1 MLVGCVLV
9 IGVALVSP
17 ASPATAQTA
26 PRDAASQADRSQAK
40 NTARMSGRV
49 VVADT
54 GKPLP
59 RATVIVSAPDVPQF
73 GVTPAGGRRALTNDD
88 GVWEIADLPPGKYV
102 ITVSKAAYVRTQ
114 YGQRY
119 ARERARVVELREA
132 ATLTRLD
139 IQVPRAGVITGRIGD
154 EAGDPIHP
162 AVVSLQ
168 QVRYVDG
175 VPTLHSVAEG
185 IMSVL
190 TGGLTDD
197 RGEYRIHGLGPG
209 TYYVSA
215 ATDPIGTGAPGQ
227 TSHLAATYYPGTSNV
242 SEAQSVTVGAGQ
254 ELNVSFNL
262 TRARVAKISGM
273 VVGSSG
279 EPIAAALRLKS
290 TPPIPL
296 SGAEVLSDA
305 NGRFTL
311 ADVPPGDYRLE
322 VEGVRSLP
330 MKELTSMPLTVTGD
344 DVTDLVITTRPG
356 ATASGRIV
364 TDDASAPP
372 TGVDVFA
379 VPASREAFTT
389 VWRSGRPPERGEFQI
404 QGLLGTHLIRATV
417 PGGWFLK
424 SVTLDKRSI
433 IDSGYDFKA
442 AAAISDI
449 EVVVTRRATGLR
461 GTVTKDDATTG
472 DYTVVAFS
480 TDEQRWN
487 PQTRYVQ
494 VARPGQNQDFTLDGL
509 PPDEYF
515 VIALDYLEPGEETD
529 RTRLDRWKTRATRVT
544 VSDDQRSVVAL
555 KVNR

>member
-1 MLVGCVLV
+1 M
-9 IGVALVSP
+9 
-17 ASPATAQTA
+17 
-26 PRDAASQADRSQAK
+26 
-40 NTARMSGRV
+40 
-49 VVADT
+49 
-54 GKPLP
+54 
-59 RATVIVSAPDVPQF
+59 
-73 GVTPAGGRRALTNDD
+73 
-88 GVWEIADLPPGKYV
+88 EIADLPAGKYV
-102 ITVSKAAYVRTQ
+102 ITVSKTGYVKTQ

-139 IQVPRAGVITGRIGD
+139 IQVPKAGVIAGRIGD

-175 VPTLHSVAEG
+175 MPTLHSVAEG
-185 IMSVL
+185 MMSVL

-215 ATDPIGTGAPGQ
+215 ATDAVSTGAPGH
-227 TSHLAATYYPGTSNV
+227 TSHLAATYYPGTSSV
-242 SEAQSVTVGAGQ
+242 SEAQTVTVGAG
-254 ELNVSFNL
+254 EELLNVSFNL
-262 TRARVAKISGM
+262 TRTRVAKISGM

-279 EPIAAALRLKS
+279 EPIAAALGLKS

-296 SGAEVLSDA
+296 SGGEVLSDA

-356 ATASGRIV
+356 ATASGRVV
-364 TDDASAPP
+364 TDDGSAPP
-372 TGVDVFA
+372 AGVDVFA
-379 VPASREAFTT
+379 VPASREAFTP
-389 VWRSGRPPERGEFQI
+389 VWKSGRPPDRGEFQI
-404 QGLLGTHLIRATV
+404 QGLLGTHLIRARV
-417 PGGWFLK
+417 PAGWFLK

-433 IDSGYDFKA
+433 VDSGYDFKPA
-442 AAAISDI
+442 SAISDI
-449 EVVVTRRATGLR
+449 EVVVTRRATGLH

-480 TDEQRWN
+480 TDEQRWS

-529 RTRLDRWKTRATRVT
+529 RARLDRWKTLATRVT
-544 VSDDQRSVVAL
+544 VRDDQRSAVTL